1 MKGNLNKM
9 VDNMTELDSASRKSE
24 MMAEMSMQFERDSR
38 ALEEKMK
45 RRKCLM
51 KAMIGGLI
59 SLVLGIVLWML
70 VL

>member
-1 MKGNLNKM
+1 
-9 VDNMTELDSASRKSE
+9 
-24 MMAEMSMQFERDSR
+24 MSIQFKRDSQ

-51 KAMIGGLI
+51 KAMVGGLI

-70 VL
+70 IL